1 MPPRQTADP
10 QEAGQPR
17 PQHLPAVQADQAPS
31 CRVSELRDLQWPG
44 SHCAGLTVFKP
55 HLTMKIAVDAM
66 GGDHAPREVIRGAV
80 QAASDLGLQV
90 TLVGREELLRD
101 ELRSMGVREGTVSLT
116 HASEIVE
123 MCEVP
128 GVAIRKKKHSS
139 IRVGLNLVA
148 EGEASAF
155 VSAGNSGAVMAGAL
169 YVLRKVKGVDRPA
182 IAATIPT
189 PSGPIVLIDAGANVD
204 CKPSHLLQFG
214 FMGESYA
221 RKILGISR
229 PRVGLVSIGE
239 EETKGTDLTRDAVA
253 LFRKTGLNFAGN
265 VEGRDFFAG
274 KADVFVCDGF
284 VGNVVLK
291 TMEGMA
297 SALGHFLK
305 DEIGKSAFAKLGVLM
320 AGGAIRSVKKRL
332 DYTEYGGAPLLGV
345 KGGVVICH
353 GSSDAKAIKNAIRSA
368 GSLHECG
375 VDEDISK
382 SIASSGTDRGKQAA
396 AE

>member
-1 MPPRQTADP
+1 
-10 QEAGQPR
+10 
-17 PQHLPAVQADQAPS
+17 
-31 CRVSELRDLQWPG
+31 
-44 SHCAGLTVFKP
+44 
-55 HLTMKIAVDAM
+55 MKIAVDAM

-80 QAASDLGLQV
+80 QAAREYGLSIV
-90 TLVGREELLRD
+90 LVGREELLRD
-101 ELRSMGVREGTVSLT
+101 ELRAMQVRDAAIEVR

-123 MCEVP
+123 MSEVP
-128 GVAIRKKKHSS
+128 GVAIRKKKDSS

-148 EGEASAF
+148 EGQASSF
-155 VSAGNSGAVMAGAL
+155 VSAGNSGAVMAGGL

-204 CKPSHLLQFG
+204 CKPAHLMQFG
-214 FMGESYA
+214 FMGEAYS
-221 RKILGISR
+221 RKILGIPR

-239 EETKGTDLTRDAVA
+239 EESKGTDLTREAVA
-253 LFRKTGLNFAGN
+253 VFKQTELNFVGN
-265 VEGRDFFAG
+265 LEGRDFFSG

-305 DEIGKSAFAKLGVLM
+305 KEIGKSALARLGALL
-320 AGGAIRSVKKRL
+320 AGGAIRRMRRRL

-345 KGGVVICH
+345 RGGVVICH
-353 GSSDAKAIKNAIRSA
+353 GASDAKAVKNAIRMA
-368 GSLHECG
+368 ESLHECG
-375 VDEDISK
+375 IEEQIAG
-382 SIASSGTDRGKQAA
+382 SIAKSGIGREEQSA